1 MDTDKTPDIVPEEIP
16 PIAESDPPAA
26 PALTP
31 EEAEATQAEL
41 NALRDRY
48 VRLQA
53 DFENYRKRILRERTE
68 AQAGAHED
76 LLHTLL
82 PVLDNFDM
90 SLTGAAE
97 HGAKESFLTGFKM
110 VHGEL
115 LRVLERAGLTPVDA
129 KRGDTFDPHQHEA
142 IAHAPSADC
151 AADLVLQQ
159 TRRGYRLGA
168 QLLRPAQVVVS
179 SGTPEGNADASR

>member
-16 PIAESDPPAA
+16 PIAESDPPVA

-31 EEAEATQAEL
+31 DEAETTQAEL

-48 VRLQA
+48 VRLHA
-53 DFENYRKRILRERTE
+53 DFENYRKRILRERAE
-68 AQAGAHED
+68 AQAGAHEE
-76 LLHTLL
+76 LLRTLL

-90 SLTGAAE
+90 GLNSASE
-97 HGAKESFLTGFKM
+97 HGADESFLAGFRL
-110 VHGEL
+110 VYGEF

-129 KRGDTFDPHQHEA
+129 KPGDAFDPHQHEA

-159 TRRGYRLGA
+159 MRRGYRLGA
-168 QLLRPAQVVVS
+168 QLIRPAQVVVS
-179 SGTPEGNADASR
+179 SGTPVGESDGGR